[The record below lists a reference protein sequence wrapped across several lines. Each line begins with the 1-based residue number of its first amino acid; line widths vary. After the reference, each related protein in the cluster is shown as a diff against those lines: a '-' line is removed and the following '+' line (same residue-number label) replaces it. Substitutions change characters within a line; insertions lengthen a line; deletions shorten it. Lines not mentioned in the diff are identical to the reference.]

1 MTLQEIIKMQI
12 KIDDRTVIRLKD
24 WGMTSSQLLAF
35 FPDATWN
42 NKHNAWR
49 VMNVLFVDEP
59 FTLGEGEQQ

>member
-1 MTLQEIIKMQI
+1 MQI
-12 KIDDRTVIRLKD
+12 KPEHRLVIRLKD
-24 WGMTSSQLLAF
+24 WGMTSQQLLAM

-59 FTLGEGEQQ
+59 FSLIEGEQQ